1 MKKLINIIILTIISF
16 SIFAQERT
24 VSKDFRR
31 EGDTY
36 YKYTGIAADTLIA
49 TNQDTIDYVFQTF
62 QPNLV
67 KKIDVK
73 IRYDVVAGADTTVSA
88 QLDGKE
94 FSDQTTYTAIIAAA
108 VGSAVAADNTVHII
122 SSDYTESVASYQ
134 TTIASTVDTLIN
146 GTNTYDIDADVTQIA
161 YVDTS
166 TTDSLL
172 TEWTV
177 TPSLDTAYLT
187 KAAQTLTMAA
197 QTVTPADKSFRYYR
211 LRLII
216 AGDDATGTG
225 IKVDEIEIKLYTD

>member
-1 MKKLINIIILTIISF
+1 MKKLINILFLVILSV

-31 EGDTY
+31 TGDTY
-36 YKYTGIAADTLIA
+36 YKYTGTAADTLIA
-49 TNQDTIDYVFQTF
+49 TNQDTIDYVFKVMQHYF
-62 QPNLV
+62 V

-94 FSDQTTYTAIIAAA
+94 FSDQTTYTSIISAANS
-108 VGSAVAADNTVHII
+108 SAVAANNTVHII
-122 SSDYTESVASYQ
+122 SSDYTESIGAH
-134 TTIASTVDTLIN
+134 T
-146 GTNTYDIDADVTQIA
+146 
-161 YVDTS
+161 
-166 TTDSLL
+166 LL
-172 TEWTV
+172 T
-177 TPSLDTAYLT
+177 DTTGLSGYPADSI
-187 KAAQTLTMAA
+187 AVPA